1 MLSSLF
7 FLILGS
13 LGLYFGS
20 EYLIDG
26 AKSLAKKLKVSDLV
40 IGLTIV
46 SIGTSFPELVAGIF
60 SVFEGKYD
68 LVTGNVLG
76 SNIANI
82 GLAIGL
88 PALFFKI
95 DFDLKNSIAPFIYN
109 LLACLMLYVFLQ
121 DNLISSK
128 EAQGLL
134 LVFFVYIIASFLRP
148 NITSCSGELENE
160 HDCPIHRSLIKI
172 LAGSVILYYGGKV
185 FIENGAIPLLDQIN
199 VSEKA
204 IGMTVV
210 AIGTSL
216 PELFVTF
223 MALSKK
229 EVGISL
235 GNIIGSNIFN
245 ILFVLAAIALVKPI
259 EIISHVNYE
268 LFLGVGFLLSLMF
281 FIYLHKGLN
290 KTTALIL
297 FIGYITFLYLQFT
310 EKAFIEEAPAKEV
323 AEEVYG

>member
-7 FLILGS
+7 FLIIGS
-13 LGLYFGS
+13 AGLYFGS
-20 EYLIDG
+20 EWLIDG
-26 AKSLAKKLKVSDLV
+26 AKDLAKKLKVSDLV

-46 SIGTSFPELVAGIF
+46 SIGTSFPELIVGLISAFQGYTEFVI
-60 SVFEGKYD
+60 
-68 LVTGNVLG
+68 GNVLG

-109 LLACLMLYVFLQ
+109 LLACLMLYIFLQ

-128 EAQGLL
+128 EAQGLI

-148 NITSCSGELENE
+148 NITSCDGELENE
-160 HDCPIHRSLIKI
+160 NISPIYVSLLRIFT
-172 LAGSVILYYGGKV
+172 GSIMLYYGSV
-185 FIENGAIPLLDQIN
+185 LFVDNGAIPLVEQFGF
-199 VSEKA
+199 SEKA
-204 IGMTVV
+204 IGMTIV

-216 PELFVTF
+216 PELFVTL

-245 ILFVLAAIALVKPI
+245 ILFVLATIALVTPI
-259 EIISHVNYE
+259 QTSDVTFE
-268 LFLGVGFLLSLMF
+268 LFLGVGFLLSLML
-281 FIYLHKGLN
+281 FIYLNKGLN
-290 KTTALIL
+290 KITALIL
-297 FIGYITFLYLQFT
+297 FAAYITFLYLQF
-310 EKAFIEEAPAKEV
+310 
-323 AEEVYG
+323 YG

>member
-7 FLILGS
+7 FILIGS

-20 EYLIDG
+20 EFLIDG
-26 AKSLAKKLKVSDLV
+26 AKNLAKKLKVSDLV

-46 SIGTSFPELVAGIF
+46 SVGTSFPELVVGLISAFQGYTEFVI
-60 SVFEGKYD
+60 
-68 LVTGNVLG
+68 GNVLG

-95 DFDLKNSIAPFIYN
+95 DFDLKNSISPFVYN
-109 LLACLMLYVFLQ
+109 LLACLLLYVFIQ
-121 DNLISSK
+121 DNLISFK

-148 NITSCSGELENE
+148 NITSCNGELENE
-160 HDCPIHRSLIKI
+160 NISPIYKSLLKI
-172 LAGSVILYYGGKV
+172 ITGSIILYYGSV
-185 FIENGAIPLLDQIN
+185 LFVDNGAIPLVEQFGF
-199 VSEKA
+199 SEKA
-204 IGMTVV
+204 VGMTIV

-216 PELFVTF
+216 PELFVTL

-245 ILFVLAAIALVKPI
+245 ILFVLSTIALVTPI
-259 EIISHVNYE
+259 ETSNVTFE
-268 LFLGVGFLLSLMF
+268 LLLGVVFLLTLMF
-281 FIYLHKGLN
+281 FILLNEGLN
-290 KTTALIL
+290 KVTSLLL
-297 FIGYITFLYLQFT
+297 FIGYVIFLYLQF
-310 EKAFIEEAPAKEV
+310 
-323 AEEVYG
+323 YG

>member
-7 FLILGS
+7 FLTIGS
-13 LGLYFGS
+13 AGLYFGS
-20 EYLIDG
+20 EWLIDG
-26 AKSLAKKLKVSDLV
+26 AKDLAKKLKVSDLV

-46 SIGTSFPELVAGIF
+46 SIGTSFPELVVGLISAFQGYTEFVI
-60 SVFEGKYD
+60 
-68 LVTGNVLG
+68 GNVLG

-109 LLACLMLYVFLQ
+109 LLACLMLYIFLQ

-128 EAQGLL
+128 EAQGLI

-148 NITSCSGELENE
+148 NITSCEGELENE
-160 HDCPIHRSLIKI
+160 NISPIYISLLRIFT
-172 LAGSVILYYGGKV
+172 GSIILYYGSV
-185 FIENGAIPLLDQIN
+185 LFVDNGAIPLVEQFGF
-199 VSEKA
+199 SEKA
-204 IGMTVV
+204 IGMTIV

-216 PELFVTF
+216 PELFVTL

-245 ILFVLAAIALVKPI
+245 ILFVLATIALVTPI
-259 EIISHVNYE
+259 KTSNVNFE
-268 LFLGVGFLLSLMF
+268 LLLGVGFLLSLMF
-281 FIYLHKGLN
+281 FIYLNKGLN
-290 KTTALIL
+290 KITATIL
-297 FIGYITFLYLQFT
+297 FIGYITFLFLQF
-310 EKAFIEEAPAKEV
+310 
-323 AEEVYG
+323 YG

>member
-7 FLILGS
+7 FLIIGS
-13 LGLYFGS
+13 AGLYFGS
-20 EYLIDG
+20 EWLIDG
-26 AKSLAKKLKVSDLV
+26 AKDLAKKLKVSDLV

-46 SIGTSFPELVAGIF
+46 SIGTSFPELVVGLISAFQGYTEFVI
-60 SVFEGKYD
+60 
-68 LVTGNVLG
+68 GNVLG

-109 LLACLMLYVFLQ
+109 LLACLMLYIFIQ

-128 EAQGLL
+128 EAQGLI
-134 LVFFVYIIASFLRP
+134 LVFFIYIIASFLRP
-148 NITSCSGELENE
+148 NITSCDGELENE
-160 HDCPIHRSLIKI
+160 NISPIYVSLLRIFT
-172 LAGSVILYYGGKV
+172 GSIMLYYGSV
-185 FIENGAIPLLDQIN
+185 LFVDNGAIPLVEQFGF
-199 VSEKA
+199 SEKA
-204 IGMTVV
+204 IGMTIV

-216 PELFVTF
+216 PELFVTL

-245 ILFVLAAIALVKPI
+245 ILFVLGTIALVTPI
-259 EIISHVNYE
+259 KTSNVNFE

-281 FIYLHKGLN
+281 FIYLQKGLN
-290 KTTALIL
+290 KITASIL
-297 FIGYITFLYLQFT
+297 FIGYITFLFLQF
-310 EKAFIEEAPAKEV
+310 
-323 AEEVYG
+323 YG

>member
-7 FLILGS
+7 FLIFGS

-20 EYLIDG
+20 EFLIDG

-46 SIGTSFPELVAGIF
+46 SIGTSFPELIVGLISAFQGYTDFVI
-60 SVFEGKYD
+60 
-68 LVTGNVLG
+68 GNVLG

-88 PALFFKI
+88 PAIFFKI
-95 DFDLKNSIAPFIYN
+95 NFDLKNSIAPFIYN
-109 LLACLMLYVFLQ
+109 LLACLMLYIFLQ
-121 DNLISSK
+121 DNLINSK

-148 NITSCSGELENE
+148 NITSCNGELENE
-160 HDCPIHRSLIKI
+160 NVCSAYQSVLRII
-172 LAGSVILYYGGKV
+172 AGSTILYYGSV
-185 FIENGAIPLLDQIN
+185 LFVDNGAIPLVKQFGF
-199 VSEKA
+199 SEKA
-204 IGMTVV
+204 VGMTVV

-216 PELFVTF
+216 PELFVTL

-245 ILFVLAAIALVKPI
+245 ILFVLATIALVTPVKT
-259 EIISHVNYE
+259 SNVNFE
-268 LFLGVGFLLSLMF
+268 LFLGVGFLLSLML
-281 FIYLHKGLN
+281 FIYLHKGL
-290 KTTALIL
+290 KKFTASIL
-297 FIGYITFLYLQFT
+297 LIGYITFLYLQF
-310 EKAFIEEAPAKEV
+310 
-323 AEEVYG
+323 YG

>member
-7 FLILGS
+7 FLLVGS

-20 EYLIDG
+20 EFLIDG
-26 AKSLAKKLKVSDLV
+26 AKNLAKKLKVSDLV

-46 SIGTSFPELVAGIF
+46 SIGTSFPELVVGLISAFQGYTEFVI
-60 SVFEGKYD
+60 
-68 LVTGNVLG
+68 GNVLG

-109 LLACLMLYVFLQ
+109 LLACLMLYLFIQ
-121 DNLISSK
+121 DNLISAK

-148 NITSCSGELENE
+148 NITSCNGELENE
-160 HDCPIHRSLIKI
+160 NNSPIYKSLFKI
-172 LAGSVILYYGGKV
+172 ITGSIILYYGSV
-185 FIENGAIPLLDQIN
+185 FFVDNGAIPLVEQFGF
-199 VSEKA
+199 SEKA
-204 IGMTVV
+204 VGMTIV

-216 PELFVTF
+216 PELFVTLI
-223 MALSKK
+223 ALSKK

-245 ILFVLAAIALVKPI
+245 ILFVLSTIALVTPI
-259 EIISHVNYE
+259 ETSNVTFE
-268 LFLGVGFLLSLMF
+268 LLLGVVFLLTLMF
-281 FIYLHKGLN
+281 FILLNKGLN
-290 KTTALIL
+290 KVTSLLL
-297 FIGYITFLYLQFT
+297 FIGYVIFLYLQF
-310 EKAFIEEAPAKEV
+310 
-323 AEEVYG
+323 YG

>member
-7 FLILGS
+7 FLIFGS

-20 EYLIDG
+20 EFLIDG

-46 SIGTSFPELVAGIF
+46 SIGTSFPELIVGLISAFQGYTDFVI
-60 SVFEGKYD
+60 
-68 LVTGNVLG
+68 GNVLG

-88 PALFFKI
+88 PSIFFKI
-95 DFDLKNSIAPFIYN
+95 NFDLKNSIAPFIYN
-109 LLACLMLYVFLQ
+109 LLACLMLYIFLQ
-121 DNLISSK
+121 DNLINSK

-148 NITSCSGELENE
+148 NITSCNGELENE
-160 HDCPIHRSLIKI
+160 NVCPAYQSVLRII
-172 LAGSVILYYGGKV
+172 AGSTILYYGSV
-185 FIENGAIPLLDQIN
+185 LFVDNGAIPLVKQFGF
-199 VSEKA
+199 SEKA
-204 IGMTVV
+204 VGMTVV

-216 PELFVTF
+216 PELFVTL

-245 ILFVLAAIALVKPI
+245 ILFVLATIALVTPVKT
-259 EIISHVNYE
+259 SNVNFE
-268 LFLGVGFLLSLMF
+268 LFLGVGFLLSLML
-281 FIYLHKGLN
+281 FIYLHKGL
-290 KTTALIL
+290 KKFTASIL
-297 FIGYITFLYLQFT
+297 LIGYITFLYLQF
-310 EKAFIEEAPAKEV
+310 
-323 AEEVYG
+323 YG

>member
-7 FLILGS
+7 FLIVGS
-13 LGLYFGS
+13 AGLYFGS
-20 EYLIDG
+20 EWLIDG
-26 AKSLAKKLKVSDLV
+26 AKDLAKKLKVSDLV

-46 SIGTSFPELVAGIF
+46 SIGTSFPELVVGLISAFQGYTEFVI
-60 SVFEGKYD
+60 
-68 LVTGNVLG
+68 GNVLG

-109 LLACLMLYVFLQ
+109 LLACLMLYIFLQ

-128 EAQGLL
+128 EAQGLI

-148 NITSCSGELENE
+148 NITSCDGELENE
-160 HDCPIHRSLIKI
+160 NISPIYVSLLRIFT
-172 LAGSVILYYGGKV
+172 GSIMLYYGSV
-185 FIENGAIPLLDQIN
+185 LFVDNGAIPLVEQFGF
-199 VSEKA
+199 SEKA
-204 IGMTVV
+204 IGMTIV

-216 PELFVTF
+216 PELFVTL

-245 ILFVLAAIALVKPI
+245 ILFVLATIALVTPI
-259 EIISHVNYE
+259 KTSNVNFE
-268 LFLGVGFLLSLMF
+268 LLLGVGFLLSLMF
-281 FIYLHKGLN
+281 FIYLQKGLS
-290 KTTALIL
+290 KITASIL
-297 FIGYITFLYLQFT
+297 FIGYITFLFLQF
-310 EKAFIEEAPAKEV
+310 
-323 AEEVYG
+323 YG

>member
-7 FLILGS
+7 FLTLGS

-20 EYLIDG
+20 EWLIDG
-26 AKSLAKKLKVSDLV
+26 AKALAKKFKVSDLV

-46 SIGTSFPELVAGIF
+46 SIGTSFPELVVGLISAFQGYTDF
-60 SVFEGKYD
+60 V
-68 LVTGNVLG
+68 VGNVLG

-88 PALFFKI
+88 PAFFYKI
-95 DFDLKNSIAPFIYN
+95 DFNLKGARAPFVYN
-109 LLACLMLYVFLQ
+109 LLACVMLYIFLQ
-121 DNLISSK
+121 DNLISFV
-128 EAQGLL
+128 EAQALL

-148 NITSCSGELENE
+148 NITSCDGELENE
-160 HDCPIHRSLIKI
+160 KELCLKKAVGRIV
-172 LAGSVILYYGGKV
+172 AGSVMLYYGSLLFV
-185 FIENGAIPLLDQIN
+185 DNGAIPL
-199 VSEKA
+199 VEVFGFSEKA

-216 PELFVTF
+216 PELFVTL

-245 ILFVLAAIALVKPI
+245 ILFVLATIALVTPI
-259 EIISHVNYE
+259 QASNVIFE
-268 LFLGVGFLLSLMF
+268 LLLGVGFLLSLML
-281 FIYLHKGLN
+281 FIYLHNGLN
-290 KTTALIL
+290 KITAAFL
-297 FIGYITFLYLQFT
+297 FIGYITFLYLQF
-310 EKAFIEEAPAKEV
+310 
-323 AEEVYG
+323 YG

>member
-1 MLSSLF
+1 MLSSSF

-20 EYLIDG
+20 EFLIDG

-46 SIGTSFPELVAGIF
+46 SIGTSFPELVVGLISAFQGYTDFVI
-60 SVFEGKYD
+60 
-68 LVTGNVLG
+68 GNVLG

-109 LLACLMLYVFLQ
+109 LLACLMLYIFLQ

-128 EAQGLL
+128 EAQGLI

-148 NITSCSGELENE
+148 NITSCEGELENE
-160 HDCPIHRSLIKI
+160 NISPIYISLLRIFT
-172 LAGSVILYYGGKV
+172 GSIILYYGSV
-185 FIENGAIPLLDQIN
+185 LFVDNGAIPLVEQFGF
-199 VSEKA
+199 SEKA
-204 IGMTVV
+204 IGMTIV

-216 PELFVTF
+216 PELFVTL

-245 ILFVLAAIALVKPI
+245 ILFVLATIALVTPI
-259 EIISHVNYE
+259 KTSNVNFE
-268 LFLGVGFLLSLMF
+268 LLLGVGFLLSLMF
-281 FIYLHKGLN
+281 FIYLQKGIN
-290 KTTALIL
+290 KITASIL
-297 FIGYITFLYLQFT
+297 LIGYITFLFLQF
-310 EKAFIEEAPAKEV
+310 
-323 AEEVYG
+323 YG

>member
-20 EYLIDG
+20 EFLIDG
-26 AKSLAKKLKVSDLV
+26 AKSLAKKLNVSDLV

-46 SIGTSFPELVAGIF
+46 SIGTSFPELVVGLISAFQGYTDF
-60 SVFEGKYD
+60 
-68 LVTGNVLG
+68 VTGNVLG

-95 DFDLKNSIAPFIYN
+95 DFDLKNSIAPFVYN
-109 LLACLMLYVFLQ
+109 LLACLMLYFFLQ
-121 DNLISSK
+121 DRLIDSK

-148 NITSCSGELENE
+148 NITSCNGELENE
-160 HDCPIHRSLIKI
+160 NVFPAYQSVLRIIV
-172 LAGSVILYYGGKV
+172 GSVILYYGSV
-185 FIENGAIPLLDQIN
+185 LFVDNGAIPLVEQFGF
-199 VSEKA
+199 SEKSV
-204 IGMTVV
+204 GMTVV

-216 PELFVTF
+216 PELFVTL
-223 MALSKK
+223 MALSKR

-245 ILFVLAAIALVKPI
+245 ILFVLSTIALVTPI
-259 EIISHVNYE
+259 ETTNVNFE

-290 KTTALIL
+290 KITASVL
-297 FIGYITFLYLQFT
+297 FVGYITFLYLQF
-310 EKAFIEEAPAKEV
+310 
-323 AEEVYG
+323 YG

>member
-7 FLILGS
+7 FLIIGS
-13 LGLYFGS
+13 AGLYFGS
-20 EYLIDG
+20 EWLIDG
-26 AKSLAKKLKVSDLV
+26 AKDLAKKLKVSDLV

-46 SIGTSFPELVAGIF
+46 SIGTSFPELVVGLISAFQGYTEFVI
-60 SVFEGKYD
+60 
-68 LVTGNVLG
+68 GNVLG

-109 LLACLMLYVFLQ
+109 LLACLMLYIFLQ

-128 EAQGLL
+128 EAQGLI
-134 LVFFVYIIASFLRP
+134 LVFFIYIIASFLRP
-148 NITSCSGELENE
+148 NITSCEGELENE
-160 HDCPIHRSLIKI
+160 NISPIYISLLRIFT
-172 LAGSVILYYGGKV
+172 GSIILYYGSV
-185 FIENGAIPLLDQIN
+185 LFVDNGAIPLVEQFGF
-199 VSEKA
+199 SEKA
-204 IGMTVV
+204 IGMTIV

-216 PELFVTF
+216 PELFVTL

-245 ILFVLAAIALVKPI
+245 ILFVLATIALVTPI
-259 EIISHVNYE
+259 KTSNVNFE
-268 LFLGVGFLLSLMF
+268 LLLGVGFLLSLMF
-281 FIYLHKGLN
+281 FIYLQKGIN
-290 KTTALIL
+290 KITASIL
-297 FIGYITFLYLQFT
+297 LIGYITFLFLQF
-310 EKAFIEEAPAKEV
+310 
-323 AEEVYG
+323 YG

>member
-7 FLILGS
+7 FLLVGS

-20 EYLIDG
+20 EFLIDG
-26 AKSLAKKLKVSDLV
+26 AKNLAKKLKVSDLV

-46 SIGTSFPELVAGIF
+46 SIGTSFPELVVGLISAFQGYTEFVI
-60 SVFEGKYD
+60 
-68 LVTGNVLG
+68 GNVLG

-109 LLACLMLYVFLQ
+109 LLACLMLYLFIQ
-121 DNLISSK
+121 DNLITAK

-148 NITSCSGELENE
+148 NITSCNGELENE
-160 HDCPIHRSLIKI
+160 NISPIYKSLFKI
-172 LAGSVILYYGGKV
+172 ITGSIILYYGSV
-185 FIENGAIPLLDQIN
+185 FFVDNGAIPLVEQFGF
-199 VSEKA
+199 SEKA
-204 IGMTVV
+204 VGMTIV

-216 PELFVTF
+216 PELFVTL

-245 ILFVLAAIALVKPI
+245 ILFVLSTIALVTPI
-259 EIISHVNYE
+259 ETSNVTFE
-268 LFLGVGFLLSLMF
+268 LLLGVVFLLTLMF
-281 FIYLHKGLN
+281 FILLNKGLN
-290 KTTALIL
+290 KVTSLLL
-297 FIGYITFLYLQFT
+297 FIGYVIFLYLQF
-310 EKAFIEEAPAKEV
+310 
-323 AEEVYG
+323 YG